1 LERLES
7 DEQSIKPIVQELLIV
22 RRERPEPVVCRH
34 RHIGQQSMTS
44 QREGRG
50 GRRGGGGAV
59 PVLRG
64 DDLHG
69 VHVSH
74 ADVALLS
81 LSTKL
86 LHLQS
91 HLRREKGREERER
104 EVRWEREGREGWDL
118 LVDVVEEGVPSAIKV
133 AVQDEVSPLPGR
145 VDSSA
150 LPHPALGDGLVRDK
164 QRSLRGGGVLSPVQ
178 EDLSQR
184 FEADDLFLQSLH
196 PTLSLLKRRASNATA
211 RQGGMRSQMV

>member
-1 LERLES
+1 
-7 DEQSIKPIVQELLIV
+7 
-22 RRERPEPVVCRH
+22 
-34 RHIGQQSMTS
+34 
-44 QREGRG
+44 
-50 GRRGGGGAV
+50 
-59 PVLRG
+59 
-64 DDLHG
+64 
-69 VHVSH
+69 
-74 ADVALLS
+74 
-81 LSTKL
+81 
-86 LHLQS
+86 
-91 HLRREKGREERER
+91 
-104 EVRWEREGREGWDL
+104 

-211 RQGGMRSQMV
+211 RQGGMRSQIVWRRERSTHRRENSICLPCSMAPPPSTLLLFTYLPEALVITNSMSPLPRPIRVLSSGMMHRGLSSAGSVK

>member
-1 LERLES
+1 L
-7 DEQSIKPIVQELLIV
+7 VGTA
-22 RRERPEPVVCRH
+22 RERRAEHQTNSSGASDRPARKTRAGRLSSPPH
-34 RHIGQQSMTS
+34 RAAVYDQSEGG
-44 QREGRG
+44 EGREK
-50 GRRGGGGAV
+50 GRGAV

-104 EVRWEREGREGWDL
+104 GEVAEGDREGWDL